1 MKRTLPF
8 LQIMMAVVFSFSM
21 ALSASGQALLV
32 ENFDYSAG
40 ALLTASGWT
49 AHSGE
54 GSQAID
60 VVIPGL
66 TYAGYPLSN
75 IGGMAQ
81 LDNTGEDVN
90 KTFTPV
96 TSGSVYAAFMVKV
109 DAISDGYFIHFG
121 PASMGSTYF
130 ARLFVKPGSGSNF
143 KFALGRTNETTPV
156 LSTTEYATGTTY
168 LAVLKCEIVEGA
180 TNDKVSFYLIDGT
193 IPATE
198 PATATIPAFTTTVAD
213 NNPGSIGLRQYNAN
227 QKIFVDGIRVATS
240 WAEAVTAPLGGDTFA
255 PVFAAGL
262 PRLSGINTSG
272 ATLEVSMDEPGK
284 AFYMVV
290 PNDATAPTTDQVMA
304 GAAYGSV
311 TPVLQGSFDI
321 AAAGIVYTAALTG
334 LATKTDFDIYVVARD
349 DEATPNKQA
358 APVKVELYTDKLPDI
373 LYSANFE
380 TSLLPFTQVSVTGD
394 QLWNKP
400 SSNSYALM
408 NGYSGGNKENEDW
421 LISPVIKLDTA
432 ETMKFSFKTA
442 KNYTGPALKVVMSTN
457 FAGTFTPSGIS
468 TATWTDITSSFEY
481 SSGSWNWKA
490 SGDYTFTT
498 NSGTAYIAFLYTST
512 TEGAAAWEVD
522 DFLVTGY
529 VKNTSTEQPAMA
541 GLTLYPV
548 PARNELIIDH
558 AVKVIRTE
566 VYDLSGRL
574 HLSAVNSGDSRI
586 RLAVGHLRPGI
597 YLVRFATS
605 DGLLVEKFVKE

>member
-1 MKRTLPF
+1 
-8 LQIMMAVVFSFSM
+8 MMAVVFSFSM

-468 TATWTDITSSFEY
+468 TATWTDITSQFEF
-481 SSGSWNWKA
+481 STGSYNWKA
-490 SGDYTFTT
+490 SGDYDLSAYT
-498 NSGTAYIAFLYTST
+498 GKVYIAFVYTST
-512 TEGAAAWEVD
+512 TEGAAGWEID

-529 VKNTSTEQPAMA
+529 VKNTGLQQPATA
-541 GLTLYPV
+541 SVQLYPV
-548 PARNELIIDH
+548 PARDVLIVDH
-558 AVKVIRTE
+558 AAKVTHAE
-566 VYDLSGRL
+566 VYDMSGRM
-574 HLSAVNSGDSRI
+574 HLSAINRGESRI
-586 RLAVGHLRPGI
+586 RLSVGHLNPGL
-597 YLVRFATS
+597 YLLRMATS
-605 DGLLVEKFVKE
+605 DGPKVEKFIKE